1 MGLRSCFHLSKTW
14 PVVMLVVLLGA
25 DCVGQDPP
33 GNGVESVTKDIQGGT
48 LVGPGGMGF
57 AAKIDQTMSDGKKL
71 ICTGAFISPHVVLT
85 AAHCTRNY
93 DYGTTI
99 TPTTDTVIRYGEG
112 FASSQK
118 IAGDEKVGWR
128 ELGSTDIGLYRVA
141 KAVTLPA
148 IPKLYRNCGTVNLVG
163 GRVVVYGRMINANQA
178 PTAELYMSPE
188 RIVRAIA
195 SNVGANGNYVQID
208 PTTDSGDSGGP
219 WVYSQDRIVAVTHT
233 SAYGARFCDVAGEIE
248 TQVKEWGDTLAFVED
263 SGMDGGSRDQGGAA
277 GIGDAASKSDG
288 AVGANDAGSAD
299 GRAGAGGGAGDS
311 AGRAGAGG
319 GTGGSA
325 GRAGA
330 SASGVT
336 TSSGASGAG
345 GAVSQTS
352 TGGSGADTGGKGAGG
367 SAGGV
372 SGAGAPGSA
381 GVAGSGAGGS
391 SERSGGAQGGART
404 DTQASAAAG
413 RRTDS
418 GTTSGKAASGCSC
431 RTLDDRRHGRP
442 SATLVL
448 FLVLASVIALVGQRG
463 RAGRGYP
470 YRAQG

>member
-1 MGLRSCFHLSKTW
+1 
-14 PVVMLVVLLGA
+14 
-25 DCVGQDPP
+25 
-33 GNGVESVTKDIQGGT
+33 
-48 LVGPGGMGF
+48 MGF

-141 KAVTLPA
+141 KAVTLPV
-148 IPKLYRNCGTVNLVG
+148 IPKLYRNCATVNLVG
-163 GRVVVYGRMINANQA
+163 GRVVVYGRMINAKQA

-263 SGMDGGSRDQGGAA
+263 SGMDGGSPDQGGAA
-277 GIGDAASKSDG
+277 GSGDAASKLDG
-288 AVGANDAGSAD
+288 AGGANTTDAGSAGGRAD
-299 GRAGAGGGAGDS
+299 AGGGAGGSAGRAGAGGGAG
-311 AGRAGAGG
+311 
-319 GTGGSA
+319 GSA
-325 GRAGA
+325 GSAGA

-336 TSSGASGAG
+336 TSGGAGSAG
-345 GAVSQTS
+345 GAVSQTGI
-352 TGGSGADTGGKGAGG
+352 GGSSVDTGGKGAGG

-372 SGAGAPGSA
+372 SGSGVPGSA
-381 GVAGSGAGGS
+381 GAAGSAAGGS
-391 SERSGGAQGGART
+391 SQRSGSSQGGTRT
-404 DTQASAAAG
+404 DSQASAAAG
-413 RRTDS
+413 SRTDS

-431 RTLDDRRHGRP
+431 RTLGDGRHGRP

-448 FLVLASVIALVGQRG
+448 FLVLASMIALVGKGKRRQT
-463 RAGRGYP
+463 
-470 YRAQG
+470 